1 MARRRIITRRQSS
14 FLPRSPI
21 RGANPIALDKAPAR
35 IIIIPA
41 FTTIRGHQE
50 QADAVNKPNV
60 QRESFM
66 KTKMVLL
73 AGMAAAMLT
82 VISAS
87 AQQAVPPSNAN
98 VPEMPKAT
106 TRTGKHVN
114 RVIDMWLKG
123 QPVYYAQI
131 SGGGYEEGKKMA
143 ATKADYITYEME
155 HGPLDFKELREFM
168 RGLVDA
174 GPTRTGH
181 RTPAVIVTL
190 PISGTTDAL
199 RANAWMIQQTLA
211 TGVHGILLC
220 NAESPEAARL
230 MIEAARY
237 PFAPRVE
244 GLAQGTRGNGSQGYA
259 SGIWGVT
266 AQEYMRIADPWPI
279 NPDGE
284 FLFGLKIENPRADA
298 NVETSVR
305 VPGIA
310 FAEWGPG
317 DHGFFIMGRPGTYQG
332 GGEASPEMAAVRR
345 RVLNA
350 TKAAGIKFL
359 NACTENNVIDQ
370 IKDGA
375 MICTGG
381 DSPAADKGRAYTKR
395 TDPW

>member
-1 MARRRIITRRQSS
+1 MRMRLT
-14 FLPRSPI
+14 
-21 RGANPIALDKAPAR
+21 
-35 IIIIPA
+35 
-41 FTTIRGHQE
+41 
-50 QADAVNKPNV
+50 V
-60 QRESFM
+60 
-66 KTKMVLL
+66 L
-73 AGMAAAMLT
+73 AGMAMAVLTAM
-82 VISAS
+82 SAG
-87 AQQAVPPSNAN
+87 AQQPVPPVNAAL
-98 VPEMPKAT
+98 PEMPKQT
-106 TRTGKHVN
+106 TRTGKRVN

-131 SGGGYEEGKKMA
+131 SGGGYEKGKEMA
-143 ATKADYITYEME
+143 GTKADYITYEME

-168 RGLVDA
+168 RGLMEA

-181 RTPAVIVTL
+181 KTPPVIVTL
-190 PISGTTDAL
+190 PIAGTTDAL
-199 RANAWMIQQTLA
+199 RANAWMIQQALA
-211 TGVHGILLC
+211 AGVHGILLC

-259 SGIWGVT
+259 ATMWGVT
-266 AQEYMRIADPWPI
+266 PQEYMRIAEPWPM

-284 FLFGLKIENPRADA
+284 LLFGLKIENPRADA

-317 DHGFFIMGRPGTYQG
+317 DHGFYLLGRPGTYQG
-332 GGEASPEMAAVRR
+332 GGETAPQMAAVRR
-345 RVLNA
+345 RVLEA
-350 TKAAGIKFL
+350 TKAAGVKFL
-359 NACTENNVIDQ
+359 NGCDEQNVIDQ
-370 IKDGA
+370 LKDGV

-395 TDPW
+395 TDPL

>member
-1 MARRRIITRRQSS
+1 MRTK
-14 FLPRSPI
+14 PI
-21 RGANPIALDKAPAR
+21 
-35 IIIIPA
+35 
-41 FTTIRGHQE
+41 
-50 QADAVNKPNV
+50 V
-60 QRESFM
+60 
-66 KTKMVLL
+66 L
-73 AGMAAAMLT
+73 AGVAAAMLT
-82 VISAS
+82 AMSVK
-87 AQQAVPPSNAN
+87 AQTPVPPPNAAI
-98 VPEMPKAT
+98 PEMPTKT

-114 RVIDMWLKG
+114 RVIDMWLKN

-155 HGPLDFKELREFM
+155 HGPLDFKELRDFM
-168 RGLVDA
+168 RGLVDG

-181 RTPAVIVTL
+181 KTPAVVVTL
-190 PISGTTDAL
+190 PISGTTDAV

-237 PFAPRVE
+237 PFAPRVD
-244 GLAQGTRGNGSQGYA
+244 GLAQGFRGNGSQGFA
-259 SGIWGVT
+259 STIWGVS
-266 AQEYMRIADPWPI
+266 AQEYMRIADPWPL

-284 FLFGLKIENPRADA
+284 FIFGLKIENPRADA

-332 GGEASPEMAAVRR
+332 GGEQAENMAAVRR

-350 TKAAGIKFL
+350 TKAAGVKFL
-359 NACTENNVIDQ
+359 NACNEKTVIDQ
-370 IKDGA
+370 LKEGV

-381 DSPAADKGRAYTKR
+381 DSPAADIGRKFTNR
-395 TDPW
+395 TDPF

>member
-1 MARRRIITRRQSS
+1 MRT
-14 FLPRSPI
+14 
-21 RGANPIALDKAPAR
+21 
-35 IIIIPA
+35 
-41 FTTIRGHQE
+41 
-50 QADAVNKPNV
+50 
-60 QRESFM
+60 
-66 KTKMVLL
+66 KTVLL
-73 AGMAAAMLT
+73 TGLAAAILAAM
-82 VISAS
+82 SAS
-87 AQQAVPPSNAN
+87 AQQAPPENAV
-98 VPEMPKAT
+98 VPEMPKQT
-106 TRTGKHVN
+106 TRSGKRVN
-114 RVIDMWLKG
+114 RVIDMWLKN
-123 QPVYYAQI
+123 QPVYYSQI
-131 SGGGYEEGKKMA
+131 SGGGYEEGRKMA
-143 ATKADYITYEME
+143 ETKADYITYEME

-168 RGLVDA
+168 RGLVEA

-181 RTPAVIVTL
+181 TTPAVIVTL

-237 PFAPRVE
+237 PFAPRVD

-259 SGIWGVT
+259 SRMWGVT
-266 AQEYMRIADPWPI
+266 AEEYMRIADPWPM

-284 FLFGLKIENPRADA
+284 LLFGLKIENPRADV
-298 NVETSVR
+298 NVEASVR

-317 DHGFFIMGRPGTYQG
+317 DHGFYLMGRPGTYKG
-332 GGEASPEMAAVRR
+332 GGETSPQMAAVRR

-350 TKAAGIKFL
+350 TKAAGVKFL
-359 NACTENNVIDQ
+359 NACNEKNVIEQ
-370 IKDGA
+370 LKDGV

-381 DSPAADKGRAYTKR
+381 DTPAADIGRKFSNR

>member
-1 MARRRIITRRQSS
+1 MRT
-14 FLPRSPI
+14 
-21 RGANPIALDKAPAR
+21 KA
-35 IIIIPA
+35 
-41 FTTIRGHQE
+41 
-50 QADAVNKPNV
+50 VW
-60 QRESFM
+60 
-66 KTKMVLL
+66 L
-73 AGMAAAMLT
+73 ASLAAATLMAM
-82 VISAS
+82 SAG
-87 AQQAVPPSNAN
+87 AQQAISPQNAML
-98 VPEMPKAT
+98 PEMPKQT
-106 TRTGKHVN
+106 TRTGKRVN
-114 RVIDMWLKG
+114 RVIDMWLKN

-131 SGGGYEEGKKMA
+131 SGGGYEEGKKLA

-168 RGLVDA
+168 RGLLEA

-181 RTPAVIVTL
+181 KTPAVVTTL

-199 RANAWMIQQTLA
+199 RANAWMVQQALA

-230 MIEAARY
+230 MIEASRY
-237 PFAPRVE
+237 PFAPRVD

-259 SGIWGVT
+259 SRMWGVT
-266 AQEYMRIADPWPI
+266 AEEYMRIADPWPL

-284 FLFGLKIENPRADA
+284 LLFGLKIENPRADA
-298 NVETSVR
+298 NVEASVR

-317 DHGFFIMGRPGTYQG
+317 DHGFYIMGRPGSYKG
-332 GGEASPEMAAVRR
+332 GGESDPSMAAVRR

-350 TKAAGIKFL
+350 TKAAGVKFL
-359 NACTENNVIDQ
+359 NACNENNVIDQ
-370 IKDGA
+370 LKDGV

-381 DSPAADKGRAYTKR
+381 DTPAADKGRAFTKR

>member
-1 MARRRIITRRQSS
+1 
-14 FLPRSPI
+14 
-21 RGANPIALDKAPAR
+21 
-35 IIIIPA
+35 
-41 FTTIRGHQE
+41 
-50 QADAVNKPNV
+50 
-60 QRESFM
+60 M
-66 KTKMVLL
+66 KMRLTVL
-73 AGMAAAMLT
+73 AGMVMAVLTAM
-82 VISAS
+82 SAG
-87 AQQAVPPSNAN
+87 AQQPVLPVNATL
-98 VPEMPKAT
+98 PEMPKQT
-106 TRTGKHVN
+106 TRTGKRVN

-131 SGGGYEEGKKMA
+131 SGGGYQQGKEMA
-143 ATKADYITYEME
+143 GTKADYITYEME

-168 RGLVDA
+168 RGLVEA

-181 RTPAVIVTL
+181 KTPPVIVTL

-199 RANAWMIQQTLA
+199 RANAWMIQQALA
-211 TGVHGILLC
+211 AGVHGILLC

-237 PFAPRVE
+237 PFAPRVD

-259 SGIWGVT
+259 ANMWGIT
-266 AQEYMRIADPWPI
+266 PQEYMRIAEPWPM

-284 FLFGLKIENPRADA
+284 LLFGLKIENPRADA

-317 DHGFFIMGRPGTYQG
+317 DHGFYLLGRPGTYQD
-332 GGEASPEMAAVRR
+332 GGETAPQMAAVRR
-345 RVLNA
+345 RVLEA
-350 TKAAGIKFL
+350 TKAAGVKFL
-359 NACTENNVIDQ
+359 NACNEQNVIDQ
-370 IKDGA
+370 LEDGV

>member
-1 MARRRIITRRQSS
+1 MS
-14 FLPRSPI
+14 
-21 RGANPIALDKAPAR
+21 
-35 IIIIPA
+35 
-41 FTTIRGHQE
+41 
-50 QADAVNKPNV
+50 
-60 QRESFM
+60 
-66 KTKMVLL
+66 TKMVLL
-73 AGMAAAMLT
+73 AVVVTAM
-82 VISAS
+82 SAS
-87 AQQAVPPSNAN
+87 AQQPVPPTNAM
-98 VPEMPKAT
+98 VPEMPKQT

-114 RVIDMWLKG
+114 RVIDMWLKN

-131 SGGGYEEGKKMA
+131 SGGGYEKGKEMA

-181 RTPAVIVTL
+181 KTPAVIVTL

-211 TGVHGILLC
+211 AGVHGILLC

-230 MIEAARY
+230 MVEAARY
-237 PFAPRVE
+237 PFAPHVE
-244 GLAQGTRGNGSQGYA
+244 GLAQGTRGNGSQAYA
-259 SGIWGVT
+259 ASVWGVT
-266 AQEYMRIADPWPI
+266 PQEYMRIAEPWPM

-332 GGEASPEMAAVRR
+332 GGEASPEMAARR

-350 TKAAGIKFL
+350 TKSAGLKFL
-359 NACTENNVIDQ
+359 NACNENNVIDQ

-381 DSPAADKGRAYTKR
+381 DTPAADKGRAYSKR

>member
-1 MARRRIITRRQSS
+1 MRTKEDRYAARCVNFVLVASRIAVLAARSAAKDTGNR
-14 FLPRSPI
+14 PRG
-21 RGANPIALDKAPAR
+21 RGSWL
-35 IIIIPA
+35 
-41 FTTIRGHQE
+41 
-50 QADAVNKPNV
+50 
-60 QRESFM
+60 
-66 KTKMVLL
+66 VLL
-73 AGMAAAMLT
+73 AGLAAAVVTAM
-82 VISAS
+82 SAS
-87 AQQAVPPSNAN
+87 AQQSPSPGNAAL
-98 VPEMPKAT
+98 PEMPKQT

-114 RVIDMWLKG
+114 RVIDLWLRG

-131 SGGGYEEGKKMA
+131 SGGGYDQGKQMA

-168 RGLVDA
+168 RGLLEG

-181 RTPAVIVTL
+181 PTPPVIVTL
-190 PISGTTDAL
+190 PIAGTTDAL
-199 RANAWMIQQTLA
+199 RANAWMIQQALA
-211 TGVHGILLC
+211 AGVHGILLC

-244 GLAQGTRGNGSQGYA
+244 GLAQGTRGNGSQAYA
-259 SGIWGVT
+259 SRMWGVS
-266 AQEYMRIADPWPI
+266 AQDYMRIADPWPL

-284 FLFGLKIENPRADA
+284 LLFGLKIENPRADA
-298 NVETSVR
+298 NVESSVR

-317 DHGFFIMGRPGTYQG
+317 DHGFFLLGRPGTYTG
-332 GGEASPEMAAVRR
+332 GGETSPQMAAVRR
-345 RVLNA
+345 RVLDA

-359 NACTENNVIDQ
+359 NACNENTVIDQ
-370 IKDGA
+370 LKEGV

-381 DSPAADKGRAYTKR
+381 DTPAADKGRAFTKR

>member
-1 MARRRIITRRQSS
+1 MRTK
-14 FLPRSPI
+14 PI
-21 RGANPIALDKAPAR
+21 
-35 IIIIPA
+35 
-41 FTTIRGHQE
+41 
-50 QADAVNKPNV
+50 V
-60 QRESFM
+60 
-66 KTKMVLL
+66 L
-73 AGMAAAMLT
+73 AGLAAAMLT
-82 VISAS
+82 AMSVK
-87 AQQAVPPSNAN
+87 AQTPVPPTNAAI
-98 VPEMPKAT
+98 PEMPTKT

-114 RVIDMWLKG
+114 RVIDMWLKN
-123 QPVYYAQI
+123 QPVYYAQL

-155 HGPLDFKELREFM
+155 HGPLDFKELRDFM
-168 RGLVDA
+168 RGLVDG

-181 RTPAVIVTL
+181 KTPAVVVTL
-190 PISGTTDAL
+190 PISGTPDAV

-237 PFAPRVE
+237 PFAPRVD
-244 GLAQGTRGNGSQGYA
+244 GLAQGTRGNGSQGFA
-259 SGIWGVT
+259 STIWGVT
-266 AQEYMRIADPWPI
+266 AQEYMRIADPWPM
-279 NPDGE
+279 NPDVE
-284 FLFGLKIENPRADA
+284 FIFGLKIENPRADA

-332 GGEASPEMAAVRR
+332 GGEQAENMAAVRR

-350 TKAAGIKFL
+350 TKAAGVKFL
-359 NACTENNVIDQ
+359 NACNEKTVIDQ
-370 IKDGA
+370 LKEGV

-381 DSPAADKGRAYTKR
+381 DSPAADIGRKFSNR
-395 TDPW
+395 TDPF

>member
-1 MARRRIITRRQSS
+1 MRTK
-14 FLPRSPI
+14 PI
-21 RGANPIALDKAPAR
+21 
-35 IIIIPA
+35 
-41 FTTIRGHQE
+41 
-50 QADAVNKPNV
+50 V
-60 QRESFM
+60 
-66 KTKMVLL
+66 L
-73 AGMAAAMLT
+73 AGLAAAMLT
-82 VISAS
+82 AMSVK
-87 AQQAVPPSNAN
+87 AQTPVPPTNAAI
-98 VPEMPKAT
+98 PEMPTKT

-114 RVIDMWLKG
+114 RVIDMWLKN
-123 QPVYYAQI
+123 QPVYYAQL

-155 HGPLDFKELREFM
+155 HGPLDFKELRDFM
-168 RGLVDA
+168 RGLVDG

-181 RTPAVIVTL
+181 KTPAVVVTL
-190 PISGTTDAL
+190 PISGTPDAV

-237 PFAPRVE
+237 PFAPRVD
-244 GLAQGTRGNGSQGYA
+244 GLAQGTRGNGSQGFA
-259 SGIWGVT
+259 STIWGVT
-266 AQEYMRIADPWPI
+266 AQEYMRIADPWPM

-284 FLFGLKIENPRADA
+284 FIFGLKIENPRADA

-332 GGEASPEMAAVRR
+332 GGEQAENMAAVRR

-350 TKAAGIKFL
+350 TKAAGVKFL
-359 NACTENNVIDQ
+359 NACNEKTVIDQ
-370 IKDGA
+370 LKEGV

-381 DSPAADKGRAYTKR
+381 DSPAADKGRAFTKR

>member
-1 MARRRIITRRQSS
+1 MKKR
-14 FLPRSPI
+14 PI
-21 RGANPIALDKAPAR
+21 
-35 IIIIPA
+35 
-41 FTTIRGHQE
+41 
-50 QADAVNKPNV
+50 
-60 QRESFM
+60 
-66 KTKMVLL
+66 LL

-82 VISAS
+82 AMSAS
-87 AQQAVPPSNAN
+87 AQQPVPPTNAM
-98 VPEMPKAT
+98 VPAMPKQT

-114 RVIDMWLKG
+114 RVIDMWLKN

-168 RGLVDA
+168 RALVEA

-181 RTPAVIVTL
+181 KTPAVIVTL

-220 NAESPEAARL
+220 NAESAEAARL

-237 PFAPRVE
+237 PFAPHVE

-259 SGIWGVT
+259 STVWGVT
-266 AQEYMRIADPWPI
+266 AQEYMRIADPWPM

-284 FLFGLKIENPRADA
+284 LLFGLKIENPRADA

-359 NACTENNVIDQ
+359 NSCNEKNVIEQ
-370 IKDGA
+370 IKDGT

-381 DSPAADKGRAYTKR
+381 DSPAADIGRAHTKR
-395 TDPW
+395 TDPF

>member
-1 MARRRIITRRQSS
+1 MKKRTTLLSAMAVAILT
-14 FLPRSPI
+14 
-21 RGANPIALDKAPAR
+21 
-35 IIIIPA
+35 
-41 FTTIRGHQE
+41 
-50 QADAVNKPNV
+50 
-60 QRESFM
+60 
-66 KTKMVLL
+66 
-73 AGMAAAMLT
+73 AM
-82 VISAS
+82 SAS
-87 AQQAVPPSNAN
+87 AQQPVSPPNATA
-98 VPEMPKAT
+98 PDMPKQT

-168 RGLVDA
+168 RALVEA

-181 RTPAVIVTL
+181 KTPAVVVTL

-211 TGVHGILLC
+211 AGVHGILLC

-237 PFAPRVE
+237 PFAPRVA

-259 SGIWGVT
+259 SSVWGVT
-266 AQEYMRIADPWPI
+266 ADEYMRIADPWPM

-284 FLFGLKIENPRADA
+284 FIFGLKIENPRADA
-298 NVETSVR
+298 NVESSVR

-317 DHGFFIMGRPGTYQG
+317 DHGFHLMGRPGTYQG
-332 GGEASPEMAAVRR
+332 GGESAENMAAVRR
-345 RVLNA
+345 RVLDA
-350 TKAAGIKFL
+350 SKAAGVKFL
-359 NACTENNVIDQ
+359 NACNEKTVIDQ
-370 IKDGA
+370 IKDGT

-381 DSPAADKGRAYTKR
+381 DSPAADIGRKFSKR

>member
-1 MARRRIITRRQSS
+1 MRMRLT
-14 FLPRSPI
+14 
-21 RGANPIALDKAPAR
+21 
-35 IIIIPA
+35 
-41 FTTIRGHQE
+41 
-50 QADAVNKPNV
+50 
-60 QRESFM
+60 M
-66 KTKMVLL
+66 L
-73 AGMAAAMLT
+73 AGMVMAVLTAM
-82 VISAS
+82 SAG
-87 AQQAVPPSNAN
+87 AQQPVLPVNATL
-98 VPEMPKAT
+98 PEMPKQT
-106 TRTGKHVN
+106 TRTGKRVN

-131 SGGGYEEGKKMA
+131 SGGGYEQGKEMA
-143 ATKADYITYEME
+143 GTKADYITYEME

-168 RGLVDA
+168 RGLVEA

-181 RTPAVIVTL
+181 KTPPVIVTL

-199 RANAWMIQQTLA
+199 RANAWMIQQALA
-211 TGVHGILLC
+211 AGVHGILLC

-237 PFAPRVE
+237 PFAPRVD

-259 SGIWGVT
+259 ANMWGIT
-266 AQEYMRIADPWPI
+266 PQEYMRIAEPWPM

-284 FLFGLKIENPRADA
+284 LLFGLKIENPRADA

-317 DHGFFIMGRPGTYQG
+317 DHGFYLLGRPGTYQG
-332 GGEASPEMAAVRR
+332 GGETAPQMAAVRR
-345 RVLNA
+345 RVLEA
-350 TKAAGIKFL
+350 TKAAGVKFL
-359 NACTENNVIDQ
+359 NGCNEQNVIDQ
-370 IKDGA
+370 LKDGV